1 MVWSAQNLNR
11 NCKYLVERLDQYLDD
26 ATRAVCNTTLAKTK
40 VSYTPFPAWYN
51 FKTKPYIKQTEALDR
66 CFNLRRFALF
76 MGMGSGKT
84 KTAIDVFSAHFMNN
98 RIDCWVVVAPV
109 NIKSTWAKKQIPI
122 HMPID
127 VPVYVLPEGN
137 KAKAQK
143 MVDQV
148 KKEER
153 FVLIV
158 GTESMSSGIK
168 TGTAYESVRECIIGR
183 RVGVTIDE
191 SHLVKGHD
199 SIRSKNVKHLCDGVE
214 VACIMTGTPMS
225 QGPMDLYMQFDILD
239 PNILGFG
246 DFYSF
251 RARYAVMG
259 GYENKQVVGYENIG
273 ELMDLISPF
282 VYQCTKEEV
291 VDLPPKVFNTVFVKM
306 SPEQLKAYQQ
316 IDKEMVLRIPKT
328 EADIEVF
335 VEHAMTKYGILQQIT
350 GGFINYDDVAGVETI
365 KKVRKSEILVDP
377 IKNPKIVELIRIA
390 NENPDKLIVVWAKYR
405 TEILM
410 IKQALE
416 LTYGRG
422 VCSEYHGGIPKEER
436 DNEERR
442 FLNKESRFML
452 SNQQTGGAGTTWTE
466 SEITFYYSNGF
477 RMLDREQSEDRNHRI
492 GTVNKVMYYDV
503 LSEDTI
509 DEQILDAIEL
519 KKDLAKFVRDG
530 IRARLLTSE

>member
-1 MVWSAQNLNR
+1 MKIEFINNRFVIQCRFDESHLVRAIPSVRFDRRKMVWSAQNLNR
-11 NCKYLVERLDQYLDD
+11 NCKYLIEHLDQHLDD
-26 ATRAVCNTTLAKTK
+26 ATRTVCNTTLAKTK

-251 RARYAVMG
+251 RAR
-259 GYENKQVVGYENIG
+259 
-273 ELMDLISPF
+273 
-282 VYQCTKEEV
+282 
-291 VDLPPKVFNTVFVKM
+291 
-306 SPEQLKAYQQ
+306 
-316 IDKEMVLRIPKT
+316 
-328 EADIEVF
+328 
-335 VEHAMTKYGILQQIT
+335 
-350 GGFINYDDVAGVETI
+350 
-365 KKVRKSEILVDP
+365 
-377 IKNPKIVELIRIA
+377 
-390 NENPDKLIVVWAKYR
+390 
-405 TEILM
+405 
-410 IKQALE
+410 
-416 LTYGRG
+416 
-422 VCSEYHGGIPKEER
+422 
-436 DNEERR
+436 
-442 FLNKESRFML
+442 
-452 SNQQTGGAGTTWTE
+452 
-466 SEITFYYSNGF
+466 
-477 RMLDREQSEDRNHRI
+477 
-492 GTVNKVMYYDV
+492 
-503 LSEDTI
+503 
-509 DEQILDAIEL
+509 
-519 KKDLAKFVRDG
+519 
-530 IRARLLTSE
+530 

>member
-1 MVWSAQNLNR
+1 
-11 NCKYLVERLDQYLDD
+11 
-26 ATRAVCNTTLAKTK
+26 
-40 VSYTPFPAWYN
+40 
-51 FKTKPYIKQTEALDR
+51 
-66 CFNLRRFALF
+66 
-76 MGMGSGKT
+76 
-84 KTAIDVFSAHFMNN
+84 
-98 RIDCWVVVAPV
+98 
-109 NIKSTWAKKQIPI
+109 
-122 HMPID
+122 
-127 VPVYVLPEGN
+127 
-137 KAKAQK
+137 
-143 MVDQV
+143 
-148 KKEER
+148 
-153 FVLIV
+153 
-158 GTESMSSGIK
+158 
-168 TGTAYESVRECIIGR
+168 
-183 RVGVTIDE
+183 
-191 SHLVKGHD
+191 
-199 SIRSKNVKHLCDGVE
+199 
-214 VACIMTGTPMS
+214 
-225 QGPMDLYMQFDILD
+225 
-239 PNILGFG
+239 
-246 DFYSF
+246 
-251 RARYAVMG
+251 
-259 GYENKQVVGYENIG
+259 
-273 ELMDLISPF
+273 
-282 VYQCTKEEV
+282 
-291 VDLPPKVFNTVFVKM
+291 
-306 SPEQLKAYQQ
+306 
-316 IDKEMVLRIPKT
+316 MVLRIPKT

-335 VEHAMTKYGILQQIT
+335 VEHAMTKYGISQQIT

-492 GTVNKVMYYDV
+492 GTVNKVMYYDM
-503 LSEDTI
+503 LAEDTI